1 MLLAVIM
8 SVTAGGAHAQTGI
21 DRRVSAIPA
30 AQLLTQSPGQLVDPS
45 RQRAAQYFARYTR
58 PAWFVWIGL
67 QILLL
72 LYLWSSG
79 KAARVR
85 DWLRRGLP
93 NIVFVRFFFGAFLAL
108 AAHVAG
114 LPSAF
119 FDYRILRIM
128 GISTQS
134 PGSWWSDVVLG
145 AGLDMVLLGI
155 AVAIILWLVDRT
167 RLWWVWT
174 VGGIFAAAFFLSFI
188 YPVAIEPI
196 FNHFTPLPANR
207 QLTANIHK
215 LAEKAGAG
223 DLPVYVS
230 DLSRRTNAGNAY
242 VVGIGPSKRIVIG
255 DTLLGHSTDGEI
267 IFILAHELGHDVHH
281 DTVRGSI
288 FGAVIFIL
296 GAAFAVLMA
305 DRVGFRRDD
314 DPLSRLALVGSLL
327 ACMYFLFLPV
337 INGYSRVLESSA
349 DQYALQLDPD
359 RVSGTRAF
367 VRFADEGV
375 TLLCPGRLARIY
387 WYTHPPIG
395 TRISSVNGSPN
406 PCP

>member
-1 MLLAVIM
+1 MLLAVIIN
-8 SVTAGGAHAQTGI
+8 VTAGTARAQTAI
-21 DRRVSAIPA
+21 DRHVSAIPA
-30 AQLLTQSPGQLVDPS
+30 AQLLSESPAQLVDPS
-45 RQRAAQYFARYTR
+45 RQQAAQYFARYTR

-85 DWLRRGLP
+85 DWLRRRLP
-93 NIVFVRFFFGAFLAL
+93 NIVFVRFFFGGFLAL
-108 AAHVAG
+108 AVQVAA
-114 LPSAF
+114 LPAAF

-145 AGLDMVLLGI
+145 AGLEMVLLGI
-155 AVAIILWLVDRT
+155 AVVIILWLVDRT
-167 RLWWVWT
+167 RLWWLWT

-188 YPVAIEPI
+188 YPVAVEPI

-207 QLTANIHK
+207 LLTARIHE
-215 LAEKAGAG
+215 LAAKAGAG
-223 DLPVYVS
+223 GLPIYIS
-230 DLSRRTNAGNAY
+230 DLSRRTKAGNAY
-242 VVGIGPSKRIVIG
+242 VVGIGPSKRIVVG
-255 DTLLGHSTDGEI
+255 DTLLTGSTDGEI
-267 IFILAHELGHDVHH
+267 VFIVAHELGHDVHH
-281 DTVRGSI
+281 DTIRGSI
-288 FGAVIFIL
+288 FGAIIFIL
-296 GAAFAVLMA
+296 GAALAVLIA

-314 DPLSRLALVGSLL
+314 DPLSRLTLVASLL
-327 ACMYFLFLPV
+327 ACMYLLFLPV
-337 INGYSRVLESSA
+337 INGYSRILESSA

-375 TLLCPGRLARIY
+375 TLLCPGRLARMY

>member
-1 MLLAVIM
+1 MLLAVIIG
-8 SVTAGGAHAQTGI
+8 VTAGSVRAQTGI
-21 DRRVSAIPA
+21 ERRVSAIPA
-30 AQLLTQSPGQLVDPS
+30 AQLLSQSPQQLVDPG
-45 RQRAAQYFARYTR
+45 RQQAAQYFARYTR

-79 KAARVR
+79 TAARVR
-85 DWLRRGLP
+85 DWLRRRLR
-93 NIVFVRFFFGAFLAL
+93 NIVFVRFFFGAFLAG
-108 AAHVAG
+108 AVQVAG

-128 GISTQS
+128 GISTQR

-145 AGLDMVLLGI
+145 AGLGMVLLGI
-155 AVAIILWLVDRT
+155 AVVIILWLVDRT
-167 RLWWVWT
+167 RAWWVWM

-230 DLSRRTNAGNAY
+230 DLSRRTKSGNAY
-242 VVGIGPSKRIVIG
+242 VVGIGPSKRIVVG
-255 DTLLGHSTDGEI
+255 DTLLTQSTDGEI
-267 IFILAHELGHDVHH
+267 LFVLAHELGHDVHH

-288 FGAVIFIL
+288 FGAIIFIF
-296 GAAFAVLMA
+296 GAALAVLIA

-327 ACMYFLFLPV
+327 ACMYVLFLPV
-337 INGYSRVLESSA
+337 INGYSRTLESSA

-387 WYTHPPIG
+387 WYSHPPIG